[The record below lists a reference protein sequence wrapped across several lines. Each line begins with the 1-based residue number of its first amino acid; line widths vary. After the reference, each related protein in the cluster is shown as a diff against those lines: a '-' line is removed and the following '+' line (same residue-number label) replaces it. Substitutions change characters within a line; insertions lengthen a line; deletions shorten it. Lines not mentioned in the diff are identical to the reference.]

1 MPDVG
6 CRAAPNGLAKPPD
19 LRKLPAERE
28 AAVTTKL
35 EGDTVTAV
43 RAGIVILTEDRW
55 WSGEPKWRN
64 AEEFGFD
71 HAWTYDHLSWRSLA
85 DGPWFS
91 ALPTL
96 TAAAMVTEQIMLGT
110 FVATPNY
117 RHPVPFMRE
126 LMTVDDISD
135 GRVLLGLGA
144 GVSQGGAA
152 DRAMIGEPDWQPP
165 ELAERFAEF
174 VEALDGALTKD
185 NYSFAGSYF
194 RMSGSR
200 NLPGCVQAPRV
211 PFAIAAN
218 GPRSLRL
225 AARYGQGWITTGRP
239 SDDNEEWWRRVA
251 ALSERFDR
259 ALDEA
264 GRDPARVRRYLSLDA
279 GPVYSLTSVDTFTDA
294 AQRARKLGFTD
305 IVVHWPRA
313 TDPYCGRE
321 AVLERIA
328 EEVLAEVQE
337 L

>member
-1 MPDVG
+1 M
-6 CRAAPNGLAKPPD
+6 
-19 LRKLPAERE
+19 
-28 AAVTTKL
+28 
-35 EGDTVTAV
+35 
-43 RAGIVILTEDRW
+43 ILTEDRW

-110 FVATPNY
+110 FVASPNY

-126 LMTVDDISD
+126 LITLDDVSD
-135 GRVLLGLGA
+135 GRALLGLGA
-144 GVSQGGAA
+144 GVGPSGVTDRATLGEDGWQPGELA
-152 DRAMIGEPDWQPP
+152 DRFG
-165 ELAERFAEF
+165 EF
-174 VEALDGALTKD
+174 VEALDGLLTKD
-185 NYSFAGSYF
+185 NYSFDGTYYTASAA
-194 RMSGSR
+194 R
-200 NLPGCVQAPRV
+200 NLPGCVQVPRI
-211 PFAIAAN
+211 PFAVAAN

-239 SDDNEEWWRRVA
+239 SDDNEEWWRGVG
-251 ALSERFDR
+251 ALSEKFDR
-259 ALDEA
+259 ALDEV
-264 GRDPARVRRYLSLDA
+264 GRDPAGVRRYLSLDA

-294 AQRARKLGFTD
+294 AQRAWKLGFTD

-313 TDPYCGRE
+313 TDPYCGQE
-321 AVLERIA
+321 TVLERVA